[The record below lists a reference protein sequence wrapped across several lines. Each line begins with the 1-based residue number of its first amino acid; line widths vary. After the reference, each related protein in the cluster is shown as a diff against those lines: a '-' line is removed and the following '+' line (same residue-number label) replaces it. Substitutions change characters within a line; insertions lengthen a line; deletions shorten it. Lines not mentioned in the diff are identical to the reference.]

1 MFPTP
6 AQVLKARDGSLDQTP
21 LPLLIRAIWSEERDC
36 AVELKMR
43 QLQKRINFEDGH
55 PVGCSS
61 NMLHE
66 TLGKFL
72 VEKGKIPEA
81 DYNKLL
87 AESAAQGLQMGNFL
101 VAKGIL
107 TPFDLYKQLQA
118 NLAIKILDAFRWQGA
133 TWRIIHDAE
142 RAQTSVRMN
151 PAQLIWT
158 GVGQMAFETVMS
170 QLDFDGN
177 KQFAMTPAGHKE
189 LRTLKLSSKDQRLIT
204 VLKSRP
210 TFPEMVEKSEL
221 DMEVVYRRIYA
232 LVVMG
237 FVDFAE
243 NVTDA
248 PPTHDAA
255 PQPSSAPVVQSGI
268 AFADDDEAAK
278 NELMT
283 AFLAHRSQDPYTL
296 LGVDE
301 NVQPQVLRKAFLQL
315 ADKFSPVRFNAPELK
330 EKAEAL
336 LAGAARA
343 YGTLGEPEVAELWK
357 KRRAAAREK
366 AKAASTRPSTAEQFR
381 IRTDLLDAKSQ
392 FDDAKK
398 RLTENNFRGAFE
410 YFEYACDID
419 PKPLHKAYR
428 AWARHLMDN
437 PRNAKLALTEL
448 HDILKTAPDLEEG
461 YYFAGEIQRHTSQ
474 WAGAEECFRR
484 AFKINPNNRR
494 YVDLIQ
500 ECIKMKGR

>member
-1 MFPTP
+1 MFPKA

-21 LPLLIRAIWSEERDC
+21 LPLLINAIWEEERDC
-36 AVELKMR
+36 ALELKMR
-43 QLQKRINFEDGH
+43 QLEKRINFEDGH
-55 PVGCSS
+55 PVACSS
-61 NMLHE
+61 NLLHE

-72 VEKGKIPEA
+72 VEKGKVPEA

-133 TWRIIHDAE
+133 TWRIINDAE

-158 GVGQMAFETVMS
+158 GVGQMPFETVMA

-177 KQFAMTPAGHKE
+177 KKFAVTPEGHKE
-189 LRTLKLSSKDQRLIT
+189 LRTLKLSPKDQRLIT

-210 TFPEMVEKSEL
+210 TFPEMVEQSAL

-243 NVTDA
+243 NVSDA
-248 PPTHDAA
+248 PAPEEAA
-255 PQPSSAPVVQSGI
+255 PQAAMSAGPSGI
-268 AFADDDEAAK
+268 AFADDNETAK

-366 AKAASTRPSTAEQFR
+366 AKNASTRPSTAEQFR

-398 RLTENNFRGAFE
+398 RLAESNFKGAFE
-410 YFEYACDID
+410 HFEYACDID
-419 PKPLHKAYR
+419 PKPLHRAYR

-448 HDILKTAPDLEEG
+448 HDILKQAPDLEEA

-484 AFKINPNNRR
+484 AFKINPNNRK

-500 ECIKMKGR
+500 ECIRMKGK